1 MCGMAKSHAL
11 EFLSMMIFQAE
22 RLLWMLC
29 FGFVSRLPRVATSV
43 YPAVSAYQGTT
54 LVGPLR
60 PGQELGFSLWV
71 FPLSGKRRQGL
82 KLILFT

>member
-54 LVGPLR
+54 SVGP
-60 PGQELGFSLWV
+60 
-71 FPLSGKRRQGL
+71 
-82 KLILFT
+82 